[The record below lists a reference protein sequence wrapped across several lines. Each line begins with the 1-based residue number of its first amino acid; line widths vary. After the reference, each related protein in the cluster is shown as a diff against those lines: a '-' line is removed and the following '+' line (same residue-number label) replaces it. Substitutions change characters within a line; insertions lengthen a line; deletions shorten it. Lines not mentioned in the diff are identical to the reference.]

1 MMATT
6 TIRPKL
12 TLKSSAASL
21 QEKLNKNSVITEK
34 VLPESQNNVEK
45 PQHQE
50 QEHKE
55 QLEIQSIKKVEPTL
69 PIKPEF
75 KHILEPKIYKQ
86 ILKILQNTYP
96 HCFTIPPKPLAVNIH
111 LSLIETKIEDI
122 SKTMLRKFL
131 VCYCRTKNYKDGL
144 QLGADRVDLQGN
156 VTACVTAEEMSI
168 NIQRNNDSH
177 R

>member
-1 MMATT
+1 MTT
-6 TIRPKL
+6 TPRPKL
-12 TLKSSAASL
+12 TLKLNSPSL
-21 QEKLNKNSVITEK
+21 QEKLNKNPII
-34 VLPESQNNVEK
+34 VEK
-45 PQHQE
+45 AKAPHKNKVEKDEHQE
-50 QEHKE
+50 QEQKK
-55 QLEIQSIKKVEPTL
+55 QLEISPAKEVEPTL

-75 KHILEPKIYKQ
+75 KHILEPRIYKQ
-86 ILKILQNTYP
+86 ILKTMQDTYP
-96 HCFTIPPKPLAVNIH
+96 HCFTIAPKPLAINIH

-131 VCYCRTKNYKDGL
+131 VCYCRTKQYKEML

-168 NIQRNNDSH
+168 NIKRNNDSH